1 MSGIDFHSR
10 LSNYEGLFMEYLLLI
25 DTIGDLSGGTVRVL
39 NGYKVSTNNDLN
51 LGTQQTSSSACWE
64 QCANNTDCI
73 ISLYKIDDT
82 TCNLYGKP
90 TSGSVD
96 NTADTNFTSTMY
108 NNDYYYYM
116 ILNLNTSLQASNS
129 ELIETLEKNDI
140 TEEEL
145 VGANILASELQ
156 RQSQRLLADREF
168 LLATMQNTH
177 YSKEYD
183 TTYLS
188 TDSNNRMYGIWI
200 GIAFFSA
207 MVAFFLCYSII
218 SENKSTE

>member
-1 MSGIDFHSR
+1 MPGIDFHTR
-10 LSNYEGLFMEYLLLI
+10 LSNYEGYFMEYLLLI

-39 NGYKVSTNNDLN
+39 DGYNATTNAPLTLSSSPQNNNDCWEAC
-51 LGTQQTSSSACWE
+51 TSNSNCILSNFDTTTSAC
-64 QCANNTDCI
+64 T
-73 ISLYKIDDT
+73 LYA
-82 TCNLYGKP
+82 KP
-90 TSGSVD
+90 TSGSITNVA
-96 NTADTNFTSTMY
+96 NTNYTSTMY

-116 ILNLNTSLQASNS
+116 ILNLNTTLQASNN
-129 ELIETLEKNDI
+129 ELIQTLEKNDI

-168 LLATMQNTH
+168 LLATMQNSH
-177 YSKEYD
+177 YSQEYD

-218 SENKSTE
+218 TENKSTE